1 MVNMIIMVIVVIII
15 MVMII
20 MGVMVNSMVVI
31 MILIIAVIKML
42 KIQIKSQMKR
52 WLLDIRGSFN
62 VIKCAVLALKIIWIS
77 INRFLHSQGKKGKS
91 WLKVFIGP

>member
-62 VIKCAVLALKIIWIS
+62 VIKCAVLALKRS
-77 INRFLHSQGKKGKS
+77 EFPVYFKAMFYMSLSMV
-91 WLKVFIGP
+91 L